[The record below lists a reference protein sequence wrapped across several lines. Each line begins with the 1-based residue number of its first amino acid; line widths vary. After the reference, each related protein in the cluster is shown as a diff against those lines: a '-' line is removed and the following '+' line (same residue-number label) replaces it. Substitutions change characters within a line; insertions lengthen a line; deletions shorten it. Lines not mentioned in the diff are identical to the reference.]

1 MTIKLTLK
9 HCSDELLDTIFDV
22 VKLDGKAK
30 MKVRYPDEERLR
42 PEVEAEMERDL
53 AELEEQRKNG
63 TARIYNS
70 VSELRESLR
79 EKV

>member
-42 PEVEAEMERDL
+42 PEVEKEIY
-53 AELEEQRKNG
+53 AELDELENQLKNG
-63 TARIYNS
+63 TARTYKNM
-70 VSELRESLR
+70 EEY
-79 EKV
+79 EAAMAKV

>member
-42 PEVEAEMERDL
+42 PEVEAEIERDL
-53 AELEEQRKNG
+53 AELKEQELNG
-63 TARIYNS
+63 TARTYNS
-70 VSELRESLR
+70 MKEFREDFCA
-79 EKV
+79 KV